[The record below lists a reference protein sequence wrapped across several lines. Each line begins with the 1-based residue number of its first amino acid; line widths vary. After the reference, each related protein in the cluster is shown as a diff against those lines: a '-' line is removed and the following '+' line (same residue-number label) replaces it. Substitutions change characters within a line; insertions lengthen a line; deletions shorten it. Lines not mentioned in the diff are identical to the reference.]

1 MPGAEPGA
9 GDDVTNEVHRTPAF
23 MAPRPEGQQTLN
35 LVIPEGDEFQEGEVP
50 DVWEVNNASIWRTAQ
65 GFQET
70 EMVDLGLKD
79 EEDMSA
85 RQRTI
90 CSKVYTVEGAWRHS
104 GAHRTRGANE
114 EHGVRG
120 AWSPR

>member
-1 MPGAEPGA
+1 M
-9 GDDVTNEVHRTPAF
+9 TNEVHRTPAF
-23 MAPRPEGQQTLN
+23 TAPRPEGQQTLN
-35 LVIPEGDEFQEGEVP
+35 LVILEGDEFQEGEVP

-90 CSKVYTVEGAWRHS
+90 CSKVYIQWRGRGVIVELTGLGGQMRSMA
-104 GAHRTRGANE
+104 
-114 EHGVRG
+114 
-120 AWSPR
+120 